1 MKWPLTTDTKR
12 SGDGDSKNY
21 KRSVL
26 IAEGCV
32 AANNSILMSECLE
45 NTKSKSLTRGMNSII
60 TLVSRINLLLL
71 KNPSLNWTLPLDS
84 LNIPPLPFQ
93 ETSRVP
99 KKLSGIIAKSLFENF
114 FLQDL
119 YDDDDDWIFDPAIDA
134 ILDSYKRD
142 REDDDDD
149 EWVHDPSLD
158 AIMTGG
164 GIAKKGL
171 SSIFKIL
178 VILQAS
184 LRRVLPF
191 YTQM

>member
-1 MKWPLTTDTKR
+1 
-12 SGDGDSKNY
+12 
-21 KRSVL
+21 
-26 IAEGCV
+26 
-32 AANNSILMSECLE
+32 
-45 NTKSKSLTRGMNSII
+45 
-60 TLVSRINLLLL
+60 
-71 KNPSLNWTLPLDS
+71 
-84 LNIPPLPFQ
+84 
-93 ETSRVP
+93 
-99 KKLSGIIAKSLFENF
+99 LFENF